1 MEASIMS
8 FSVSDVAELKW
19 SLGAFVLSIAVV
31 AGLSVFSED
40 YRQSAL
46 QAKLSA
52 QEQFNKA
59 RENFASAQND
69 FENMATYKLEYEAL
83 EAQKVIGNEQ
93 RLDWLE
99 GLEKIRKQGVVLD
112 FKYSIG
118 PQRSY
123 TPNPPQETGNFALN
137 LSPMTLQIDL
147 LHEEQLDRLFSAMMS
162 QMKGWFILDKCNL
175 SPGTSATGEL
185 ASLKAD
191 CAGGWLTMKNKSAP

>member
-1 MEASIMS
+1 MS
-8 FSVSDVAELKW
+8 FSVSDVADLKW

-40 YRQSAL
+40 YRHGTL

-52 QEQFNKA
+52 QEQLNKA
-59 RENFASAQND
+59 RESFATAQND

-83 EAQKVIGNEQ
+83 EKQKVIGNEQ
-93 RLDWLE
+93 RLDWIE
-99 GLEKIRKQGVVLD
+99 GLEKIRRQGIVLD

-147 LHEEQLDRLFSAMMS
+147 LHEEQLDRLLSAVIS
-162 QMKGWFILDKCNL
+162 QMEGWFILDSCSL
-175 SPGTSATGEL
+175 STVISGTGGAS
-185 ASLKAD
+185 SLKAD
-191 CAGGWLTMKNKSAP
+191 CAGGWLTMKNRNAP